1 MDASRTSLFAL
12 TPDGKWVYTKGV
24 AVSVAVNLKSGF
36 YATKVTDEKDKCDKI
51 VAYS

>member
-1 MDASRTSLFAL
+1 MDAPRTSLLAL
-12 TPDGKWVYTKGV
+12 TRGGKWGYTKGV

-36 YATKVTDEKDKCDKI
+36 YATKVTDEKGKCDKI